1 MVIQIVSTSCLW
13 FKCSLLLQNINTL
26 LRRCLKIKL
35 TLRECILLLLEATTK
50 HGMRSGSFYLKFLLL
65 YCLAFFMYP
74 EKMLPFV
81 LNCIVLCVTKH
92 KGFQKSPTLFFFMC
106 HFYGNARSN
115 RSSFWSYIYSK
126 ESCGL
131 PRHYLFIITFMSIK
145 HYKF

>member
-92 KGFQKSPTLFFFMC
+92 KGFQKSPALFFSCVISMVMLGATGAVPGHISIQKKVVGFP
-106 HFYGNARSN
+106 GT
-115 RSSFWSYIYSK
+115 IYS
-126 ESCGL
+126 S
-131 PRHYLFIITFMSIK
+131 
-145 HYKF
+145 